1 MIGKKEVY
9 VIQLDPRYP
18 SSEDYFSPDE
28 AFPEYP
34 FSHLSKQKNE
44 VYSAV
49 RKIFFEMGLDSGNF
63 GNNTWNPL
71 GNMVKP
77 GDKILV
83 KPNLVYHTN
92 PRGEKAEKA
101 LITNGSLVR
110 AICDYL
116 LIASGGNCTITIGD
130 APLQMA
136 DFEQI
141 KKISGL
147 DKIESFYADRGMR
160 VEIKDLRL
168 RKTKKGKFSG
178 VVMDEEYIAV
188 GSDHKIVDL
197 GQYSLH
203 ERVGDERLK
212 RYRVTCYDPRTMG
225 ENHKRGVHRYV
236 IAKEAL
242 EADCIINIPK
252 LKTHRKA
259 GMTCALKNMVGVN
272 GHKDYLPHHAFGAIC
287 EGGDAYLEKNIF
299 KKAAEKF
306 LDKMNASRSYLPKF
320 IFASLARISYQ
331 LSKIN
336 QKDPY
341 FEGSWWGNDTL
352 WRTILDLNRIIFYS
366 SKDGDLNE
374 KFNGKKYMVIV
385 DGIVAGQGEGPLLP
399 QNKKAGCIVA
409 GMNPV
414 ATDLMCSEIMGFD
427 YYKMPFLRNAFLL
440 TELPLVNF
448 NIIEIIRKVV
458 PSFYWEKAD
467 PFLPTSGWKGYI
479 ENHLGVNEFSRK
491 QRK

>member
-1 MIGKKEVY
+1 MLGKKDVY
-9 VIQLDPRYP
+9 AVQLSPRYP

-34 FSHLSKQKNE
+34 FKHFSKNKNE

-49 RKIFFEMGLDSGNF
+49 RQIFHEMGLDSGNYS
-63 GNNTWNPL
+63 NNTWNPL
-71 GNMVKP
+71 GLLVKP

-83 KPNLVYHTN
+83 KPNLVYHEN
-92 PRGEKAEKA
+92 SLGQKAEEA

-110 AICDYL
+110 VLCDYL
-116 LIASGGNCTITIGD
+116 VIATAGNCTITIGD

-136 DFEQI
+136 DFDQI
-141 KKISGL
+141 RKISGL
-147 DKIESFYADRGMR
+147 DKIESFYAERGIR

-168 RKTKKGKFSG
+168 RKTTKGKISG
-178 VVMDEEYIAV
+178 VVLDDEIKAI

-197 GQYSLH
+197 GRYSLH
-203 ERVGDERLK
+203 ERVCTERLK

-225 ENHKRGVHRYV
+225 ENHKKGVHRYV

-259 GMTCALKNMVGVN
+259 GMTCALKNLVGVN
-272 GHKDYLPHHAFGAIC
+272 GHKDYLPHHAFGAIY
-287 EGGDAYLEKNIF
+287 EGGDAYLERNIF
-299 KKAAEKF
+299 KKATEKF
-306 LDKMNASRSYLPKF
+306 LDKMNALPTYFPKF
-320 IFASLARISYQ
+320 LFSSLGMISNQ
-331 LSKIN
+331 LSKIKRN
-336 QKDPY
+336 DPY

-366 SKDGDLNE
+366 SKNGEFSE

-385 DGIVAGQGEGPLLP
+385 DAVVAGQGEGPLLP
-399 QNKKAGCIVA
+399 QNKEAGCIVV

-414 ATDLMCSEIMGFD
+414 ATDLICSEIMGFD
-427 YYKMPFLRNAFLL
+427 YYKIPVLRNAFLL
-440 TELPLVNF
+440 TEMPLINY
-448 NIIEIIRKVV
+448 NIVEIKKKILS
-458 PSFYWEKAD
+458 SFCWDKTE

-479 ENHLGVNEFSRK
+479 EKPRRS
-491 QRK
+491 Q